1 MEKTHIY
8 IIRRYLLL
16 LVGLAIMAFGVAF
29 SIKASL
35 GTSPI
40 SSVPYV
46 VSLFAPLTVGT
57 ATIIMHCVF
66 ILLQILILRKKYHPI
81 QLMQLPVAFFFGYL
95 TDFGVWA
102 VQGITCDH
110 YLQQWLVCLIG
121 IFLVAVGVSLEVKA
135 GVVVLAG
142 EGVVLAICKVL
153 PVKFGYMKV
162 GFDVTLVAIACVL
175 SFVFT
180 GRLQGVREGTVAAAL
195 LVGGLGTTL
204 YLSAPGR
211 LRDGGVCVAAA
222 LCVAVLCC
230 TFAGPGMEG
239 VHRWIRLGP
248 VSLNA
253 AFLCVPVM
261 LAIVERSVLKGEEHD
276 G

>member
-16 LVGLAIMAFGVAF
+16 LAGLAIMAFGVAF

-46 VSLFAPLTVGT
+46 VSLFTPLTVGT

-66 ILLQILILRKKYHPI
+66 ILLQIMILRKKYHPI

-110 YLQQWLVCLIG
+110 YLQQWMVCLIG

-180 GRLQGVREGTVAAAL
+180 GRLQGVREGPVAAAL
-195 LVGGLGTTL
+195 LVGLIAKQLGKM
-204 YLSAPGR
+204 LSKWK
-211 LRDGGVCVAAA
+211 L
-222 LCVAVLCC
+222 
-230 TFAGPGMEG
+230 EG
-239 VHRWIRLGP
+239 
-248 VSLNA
+248 
-253 AFLCVPVM
+253 
-261 LAIVERSVLKGEEHD
+261 
-276 G
+276 

>member
-110 YLQQWLVCLIG
+110 YLQQWMVCLIG

-195 LVGGLGTTL
+195 LVGLIAKQLGKM
-204 YLSAPGR
+204 LSKWK
-211 LRDGGVCVAAA
+211 L
-222 LCVAVLCC
+222 
-230 TFAGPGMEG
+230 EG
-239 VHRWIRLGP
+239 
-248 VSLNA
+248 
-253 AFLCVPVM
+253 
-261 LAIVERSVLKGEEHD
+261 
-276 G
+276 

>member
-1 MEKTHIY
+1 MRQLNRLSVY
-8 IIRRYLLL
+8 ILKRYLLL
-16 LVGLAIMAFGVAF
+16 LLGLSIMAFGVAF

-66 ILLQILILRKKYHPI
+66 IIMQILILRRDYHPI

-102 VQGITCDH
+102 VQGISYDT
-110 YLQQWLVCLIG
+110 YWQQWIICIIG
-121 IFLVAVGVSLEVKA
+121 IFLVAAGVSLEVKA

-162 GFDVTLVAIACVL
+162 GFDVTLVVVACLL
-175 SFVFT
+175 SVVFT
-180 GRLQGVREGTVAAAL
+180 GQFQGVREGTVAAAIF
-195 LVGGLGTTL
+195 VGLIAKRIGKIL
-204 YLSAPGR
+204 
-211 LRDGGVCVAAA
+211 
-222 LCVAVLCC
+222 
-230 TFAGPGMEG
+230 
-239 VHRWIRLGP
+239 
-248 VSLNA
+248 
-253 AFLCVPVM
+253 
-261 LAIVERSVLKGEEHD
+261 ER
-276 G
+276 

>member
-1 MEKTHIY
+1 MRQLNRLSVY
-8 IIRRYLLL
+8 ILKRYLLL
-16 LVGLAIMAFGVAF
+16 LLGLSIMAFGVAF

-66 ILLQILILRKKYHPI
+66 IVMQILILRRDYHPI

-102 VQGITCDH
+102 VQGISYDT
-110 YLQQWLVCLIG
+110 YWQQWIICIIG

-162 GFDVTLVAIACVL
+162 GFDVTLVVVACLL
-175 SFVFT
+175 SVVFT
-180 GRLQGVREGTVAAAL
+180 GQLQGVREGTVAAAIF
-195 LVGGLGTTL
+195 VGLI
-204 YLSAPGR
+204 AKR
-211 LRDGGVCVAAA
+211 IDK
-222 LCVAVLCC
+222 VL
-230 TFAGPGMEG
+230 E
-239 VHRWIRLGP
+239 RWDL
-248 VSLNA
+248 
-253 AFLCVPVM
+253 
-261 LAIVERSVLKGEEHD
+261 EKE
-276 G
+276 